1 MSFWMEHGLLI
12 YVMILCFFFFGK
24 TSLSDLVHPF
34 DNSATLF
41 LMKHVNAHLST
52 YSTCKSISYLAYRI
66 FKNDKELG

>member
-1 MSFWMEHGLLI
+1 MDGAWAT
-12 YVMILCFFFFGK
+12 YLCDDSVLFFFFGK
-24 TSLSDLVHPF
+24 ISLSDLVHPF